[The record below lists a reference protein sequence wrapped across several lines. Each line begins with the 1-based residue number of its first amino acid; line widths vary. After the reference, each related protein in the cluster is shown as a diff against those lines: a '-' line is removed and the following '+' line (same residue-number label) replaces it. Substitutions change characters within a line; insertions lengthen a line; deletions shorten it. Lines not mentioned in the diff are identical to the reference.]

1 MIIFVLIDTSIL
13 VLLMSSFLK
22 GTALKQTPKFLVPVL
37 TKGQVSSQKV
47 WVKAIFT
54 GGDPDLWRHVLNNDR
69 RPATRTHRITAG
81 HWELFSKRRIFISI
95 PPTAGPRPKYLNQ

>member
-13 VLLMSSFLK
+13 VLLMSFFLK
-22 GTALKQTPKFLVPVL
+22 GMALKQTPKFLVPVL

-54 GGDPDLWRHVLNNDR
+54 GGDPDLCRHVLNNDR
-69 RPATRTHRITAG
+69 RPATRTHQNHGGALGT
-81 HWELFSKRRIFISI
+81 LFKEAHFYLYPANGGTTPQI
-95 PPTAGPRPKYLNQ
+95 P